1 MRAVEIW
8 NEDTKEYKVEGSQ
21 RHGKDLFV
29 VRPYE
34 KEFREIYRNFEK
46 TGQDTWMEEFELEV
60 KDKCWMEETRWGAAL
75 EYSDNEFYAH
85 KDVLNR
91 GFTEEELR
99 FVNAYRNRFVVIRI
113 AENGTRPHF
122 PDYQS
127 IYVWDGVK
135 NAYIYDNETKEK
147 YRMDVETYHIPF
159 KKFKQQLK
167 QLNLI

>member
-8 NEDTKEYKVEGSQ
+8 NEDAKEFKVEGSPH
-21 RHGKDLFV
+21 HGKDLFV

-75 EYSDNEFYAH
+75 EYFDNEFYAH

-99 FVNAYRNRFVVIRI
+99 LVNAYRNRFVVIRI
-113 AENGTRPHF
+113 AEN
-122 PDYQS
+122 
-127 IYVWDGVK
+127 GVK

>member
-1 MRAVEIW
+1 MKEVVVYHE
-8 NEDTKEYKVEGSQ
+8 ETKEFVETGN
-21 RHGKDLFV
+21 RRWGADLLI
-29 VRPYE
+29 RSPYE
-34 KEFREIYRNFEK
+34 EGFEVIYEDESDDGESWK
-46 TGQDTWMEEFELEV
+46 KEFELNVKNKVWLEV
-60 KDKCWMEETRWGAAL
+60 FKWGAAL
-75 EYSDNEFYAH
+75 ERYSEEMFVH

-91 GFTEEELR
+91 GFTDEELR

-113 AENGTRPHF
+113 AE
-122 PDYQS
+122 
-127 IYVWDGVK
+127 K

>member
-1 MRAVEIW
+1 MKEVVVYHE
-8 NEDTKEYKVEGSQ
+8 ETKEFVETGN
-21 RHGKDLFV
+21 RRWGADLLI
-29 VRPYE
+29 RTPYE
-34 KEFREIYRNFEK
+34 EGFEVIYLEDESDDGESWK
-46 TGQDTWMEEFELEV
+46 KEFELNVKNKVWLEV
-60 KDKCWMEETRWGAAL
+60 FKWGAAL
-75 EYSDNEFYAH
+75 ERYSEEMFVH

-91 GFTEEELR
+91 GFTDEELR

-113 AENGTRPHF
+113 AE
-122 PDYQS
+122 
-127 IYVWDGVK
+127 K